1 MDKKDSKKDPSEDEE
16 GSQEEEDLEGDPEE
30 VVEFTKEENYEK
42 EPKVLRMRAGIM
54 QWRGVN
60 PRVGWLCGS
69 MKDVIGC
76 VGVSVRLRP

>member
-54 QWRGVN
+54 Q
-60 PRVGWLCGS
+60 
-69 MKDVIGC
+69 
-76 VGVSVRLRP
+76 